1 MSQVVVLG
9 AGLGGTLMAY
19 ELRNTLGIVHDVTVV
34 AKGAQY
40 SFVPSNPWVAVGW
53 RTKEAVTI
61 DLTPVMDR
69 RGIGFRP
76 QGAKRLHPLEKRVEL
91 MDGTSLDYD
100 YLVIATGPDL
110 AFDEIE
116 GFGPEHYTQ
125 SVCQI
130 DHALK
135 AKPAFDALVA
145 NPGPVVIGAVQG
157 ASCFGPAYEFAFILE
172 KALRDAR
179 VRDRVPMTFV
189 TSEPYIG
196 HLGLDGVG
204 DTKGML
210 ESAMR
215 NHDIKWICNAKVDKV
230 EAAKLTVSE
239 IADDGS
245 VIKAHELPFAYAMM
259 LPAFRG
265 VEAVRGIEGLTNP
278 RGFILVDKHQRN
290 PAFPEIFAIGVCVAI
305 PPIGKTPVPVGV
317 PKTGFMIESMVTAT
331 ARNIQR
337 LISGEPADAEPTW
350 NAVCLADFGDSGI
363 AFVAQPQIP
372 PRNVSWSAQGKWVHA
387 AKIGFEKYFLG
398 KMRSGRAEPF
408 YEQLTL
414 KMLGIDKLKA
424 IKTQPDDAAAA
435 NTTR

>member
-1 MSQVVVLG
+1 MSHVVVLG
-9 AGLGGTLMAY
+9 AGLGGTIMAY
-19 ELRNTLGIVHDVTVV
+19 ELKDALGADHQVSVIT
-34 AKGAQY
+34 KGTQY

-53 RTKEAVTI
+53 RNREAVTI
-61 DLTPVMDR
+61 DLEPVMR
-69 RGIGFRP
+69 KRQIKLYP
-76 QGAKRLHPLEKRVEL
+76 QGAKQLDPASKRIEL
-91 MDGTSLDYD
+91 LDGTMVAYD
-100 YLVIATGPDL
+100 YLVIATGPEL

-116 GFGPEHYTQ
+116 GFGPEHFTQ
-125 SVCQI
+125 SVCHI

-172 KALRDAR
+172 KALRDAK

-215 NHDIKWICNAKVDKV
+215 NRHIKWITNAKLDKV
-230 EAAKLTVSE
+230 EAGKLTASE
-239 IADDGS
+239 IAEDGS
-245 VIKAHELPFAYAMM
+245 VARTHELPFSYAMM

-265 VEAVRGIEGLTNP
+265 VSAVRGIDGLTNP
-278 RGFILVDKHQRN
+278 RGFILVDKYQRN
-290 PAFPEIFAIGVCVAI
+290 PKFPDVFAVGVCVAI
-305 PPIGKTPVPVGV
+305 PPVGKTPVPVGV

-331 ARNIQR
+331 ARNIRR
-337 LISGEPADAEPTW
+337 LVGGEQPDAQPTW
-350 NAVCLADFGDSGI
+350 NAICLADFGDSGI

-372 PRNVSWSAQGKWVHA
+372 PRNVNWASEGKWVHT

-398 KMRSGRAEPF
+398 KMRSGKSEPF
-408 YEQLTL
+408 YEHLALQV
-414 KMLGIDKLKA
+414 LGINKLKE
-424 IKTQPDDAAAA
+424 ITTDASK
-435 NTTR
+435 